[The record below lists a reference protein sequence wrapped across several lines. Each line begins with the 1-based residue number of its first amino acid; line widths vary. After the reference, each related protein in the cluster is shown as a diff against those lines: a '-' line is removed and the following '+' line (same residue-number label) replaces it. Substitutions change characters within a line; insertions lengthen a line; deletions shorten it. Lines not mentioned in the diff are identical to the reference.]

1 MYYIFHLEFT
11 GIYEN
16 LHYHLF
22 STIDNMTSCF
32 STINF
37 KILLAKNDSWPWFV
51 RSVSQV
57 SFYVHMEKS
66 LCQGSSH

>member
-1 MYYIFHLEFT
+1 MYSVFHLEFT

-16 LHYHLF
+16 LHYHVF

-32 STINF
+32 STTKF
-37 KILLAKNDSWPWFV
+37 KILLTKYDSWFV